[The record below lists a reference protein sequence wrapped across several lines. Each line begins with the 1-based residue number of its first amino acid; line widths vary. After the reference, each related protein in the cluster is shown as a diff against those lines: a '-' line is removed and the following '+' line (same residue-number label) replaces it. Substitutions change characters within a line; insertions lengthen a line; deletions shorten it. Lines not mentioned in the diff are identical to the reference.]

1 MIIGTMLVAGA
12 LRTAP
17 RWRKGTERAQDCME
31 TVRVY
36 FDPDLAPGAL
46 TGGSVIII
54 LDLLLQQ
61 RKPTRTKTWQL

>member
-1 MIIGTMLVAGA
+1 
-12 LRTAP
+12 
-17 RWRKGTERAQDCME
+17 ME